1 MSTRTLRTRRTVLQT
16 AAAATTL
23 AAPFVRDAHAA
34 AKLSVFKKDLTGLL
48 VVDPYNDF
56 ISEGGILWPLIKE
69 IAEAVQ
75 CVPNMLAVLLAA
87 RAAGIRVFF
96 APHHRDRGP
105 EDEVEGWKYIAP
117 IQKIGHERRVFAAGT
132 WGGTFREEFTPLPGE
147 VVAQEHWCSSGF
159 ANTDLDLQLKRH
171 GIHKLIV
178 IGQKANTCIDSTVRY
193 AAELG
198 YDVTLVK
205 DAIASFRWEE
215 MQATLELNLPNYAT
229 SILSAADTIAAL
241 EQTS

>member
-1 MSTRTLRTRRTVLQT
+1 MS
-16 AAAATTL
+16 
-23 AAPFVRDAHAA
+23 AP
-34 AKLSVFKKDLTGLL
+34 VFEKDLTGLL

-56 ISEGGILWPLIKE
+56 ISERGILWPLIKE
-69 IAEAVQ
+69 IAEAVD
-75 CVPNMLAVLLAA
+75 CVPNMLAVLRAA

-105 EDEVEGWKYIAP
+105 EDEIEGWKYIAP
-117 IQKIGHERRVFAAGT
+117 IQKFGHERRIFSDGT
-132 WGGTFREEFTPLPGE
+132 WGGTFREEFTPLPCE

-159 ANTDLDLQLKRH
+159 AETDLDLQLKKH

-178 IGQKANTCIDSTVRY
+178 IGQKANTCIEATVRY

-205 DAIASFRWEE
+205 DAIASYNWEE
-215 MQATLELNLPNYAT
+215 MRTTLEINLPNYAT
-229 SILSAADTIAAL
+229 AILSAADTIAAL
-241 EQTS
+241 EHTTV